1 MIVIDNFNQVL
12 AQIESERGIQRE
24 IIVSAIEQALVS
36 ACRKKLGAFMKIEAR
51 LNSQTGEAEIFQKLE
66 VVDDVE
72 DDEIEI
78 SLEDALKIDPNA
90 VLDGQVYVNQTPE
103 NFGRIA
109 AQTAKQVIIQRIR
122 EAEKNVIFDEFQD
135 KIGTIINGTVQRVE
149 ARNYLINL
157 GRVEALLFFR
167 DVIPSENFQTGESIR
182 VYIEDVEKTN
192 KGAVIHISRTHPGF
206 LKCLFRNEIP
216 EIQDGIIEVMS
227 VSREPGMRAKV
238 AVKTNN
244 PSIGA
249 VGTCVG
255 HMGSR
260 IQAII
265 RELGQEKIDVLE
277 WDENPAVFI
286 ANALKP
292 AKIAQVILTSLEDR
306 TAVVVVEN
314 DQLSLAIGKNGIN
327 VRLSVKLTHWK
338 LDIVSTVD
346 FENRQEEL
354 VGNQQVSIIEKIRL
368 EKEQQ
373 QSSLKIKDE
382 EETPSQLLESL
393 KKARAEAQ
401 ADQEDETTVVS
412 DLANLLGMSS
422 QELIDESAKFGLE
435 IVDENSILSV
445 EDVEKI
451 KENISS

>member
-12 AQIESERGIQRE
+12 AQIESERGIARE
-24 IIVSAIEQALVS
+24 IIISAIEQALVS
-36 ACRKKLGAFMKIEAR
+36 ASRKKLGAFMKLEAR
-51 LNSQTGEAEIFQKLE
+51 LNDQNGEAKVFQKLE
-66 VVDDVE
+66 IVDPVE

-78 SLEDALKIDPNA
+78 SLEDALKIDSTA
-90 VLDGQVYVNQTPE
+90 VMDGQVYVDRTPD

-122 EAEKNVIFDEFQD
+122 EAEKNVIFDEFQE

-149 ARNYLINL
+149 VRNYLINL

-192 KGAVIHISRTHPGF
+192 KGAVIHISRTHSGF

-292 AKIAQVILTSLEDR
+292 AQISQVVLTNLEER
-306 TAVVVVEN
+306 TAVGVVEN

-338 LDIVSTVD
+338 LDIVSTTD
-346 FENRQEEL
+346 FENRKDEII
-354 VGNQQVSIIEKIRL
+354 GADQVSIIEKIRL
-368 EKEQQ
+368 EKEQKK
-373 QSSLKIKDE
+373 SSLKIEAE

-393 KKARAEAQ
+393 KKAREES
-401 ADQEDETTVVS
+401 QEEVDETTVVS
-412 DLANLLGMSS
+412 DLANLLGMSNE
-422 QELIDESAKFGLE
+422 ELIEEASKFGLT
-435 IVDENSILSV
+435 IADENSILSI

-451 KENISS
+451 KENITS